1 MFIFKVLK
9 TLLDRITLKVMRMR
23 GNQILIQTL
32 LIIIITTIVIFVC
45 INLADWIVRFCY
57 DFGEV
62 LMNLNVGF

>member
-1 MFIFKVLK
+1 
-9 TLLDRITLKVMRMR
+9 MRMR
-23 GNQILIQTL
+23 GNQIIIQTL